1 MSRAYIR
8 VSPDFY
14 ERKVLAQKYPPGAAL
29 ALIGCLCL
37 AETQPT
43 RGHFRD
49 RKVLAVLLDSQA
61 KWIPFLVDHGDLIEQ
76 ASYPRLYVDGWQEW
90 QEGDVTVPE
99 RMARLRARK
108 RGDTPEV
115 TPPVTVADTVP
126 VTPPVTTAR
135 IAEAVS
141 GALDNGG
148 GGDGAPYNGSPQPT
162 TFMGFRPR
170 PEPERLP
177 GEAIVPIH
185 DGSHGPECDVCFPL
199 TRVGS
204 IEEQHAAS
212 MADAARKTA
221 ERARV
226 GE

>member
-1 MSRAYIR
+1 VLILPKERRISAYSTGVASLGIGSKTMSRAYIR

-37 AETQPT
+37 AESQPT

-76 ASYPRLYVDGWQEW
+76 DAYPRLYVDGWKEW

-115 TPPVTVADTVP
+115 TPPVTVEDTE
-126 VTPPVTTAR
+126 PVTTAR

-141 GALDNGG
+141 GALDNSGG
-148 GGDGAPYNGSPQPT
+148 GSPSNGAPQ
-162 TFMGFRPR
+162 TFMGWKPR
-170 PEPERLP
+170 TIDPRLDLTDIERQQR
-177 GEAIVPIH
+177 E
-185 DGSHGPECDVCFPL
+185 SE
-199 TRVGS
+199 
-204 IEEQHAAS
+204 
-212 MADAARKTA
+212 ADAIRKTA
-221 ERARV
+221 EREAKA
-226 GE
+226 

>member
-37 AETQPT
+37 AESQPT

-49 RKVLAVLLDSQA
+49 RKVLAVLLDAQA
-61 KWIPFLVDHGDLIEQ
+61 KWIPYLIERGDLIEQ
-76 ASYPRLYVDGWQEW
+76 DAYPRLYVDGWKEW

-108 RGDTPEV
+108 RGDTPKV
-115 TPPVTVADTVP
+115 TPAVTVADTVP
-126 VTPPVTTAR
+126 VTTAR
-135 IAEAVS
+135 IAEAQG

-148 GGDGAPYNGSPQPT
+148 GGSPLDGSPEPT
-162 TFMGFRPR
+162 VFMTYRR
-170 PEPERLP
+170 KEPERLP
-177 GEAIVPIH
+177 GEAAVPIH
-185 DGSHGPECDVCFPL
+185 DGSHGRDCDVCFPL
-199 TRVGS
+199 TIVGS
-204 IEEQHAAS
+204 IAEQQAAS
-212 MADAARKTA
+212 LADAIRKTA
-221 ERARV
+221 EREAK
-226 GE
+226 